1 MWVQIKRLYEFH
13 GEVPIEMRILKLTEE
28 VGEAAEALIGL
39 RGLNARKGMCRTRE
53 DLLNELADV
62 IITAAVTMSAVSEDG
77 SDEARDYFERRLET
91 VSGRAGL

>member
-1 MWVQIKRLYEFH
+1 MWAQIKRLYEFH

-62 IITAAVTMSAVSEDG
+62 IVTAAVTMSAVSEDG
-77 SDEARDYFERRLET
+77 AEEARDYFEQRLET